1 MCTKYISADSAAI
14 ESYWQVRPK
23 QAWHSGA
30 MYPRAPGPFIRAVS
44 SCVAPV
50 RECVLGQWGLIPFFA
65 TAAKLPYLTVN
76 ARSEELSEKPS
87 YREPWARAQRC
98 IVPAISFDEPSWETG
113 RNVWW
118 RFTRKDA

>member
-1 MCTKYISADSAAI
+1 
-14 ESYWQVRPK
+14 
-23 QAWHSGA
+23 

-118 RFTRKDA
+118 RFTRKDAMPWGLAGLWNTWLDRATGELHESYTDLP